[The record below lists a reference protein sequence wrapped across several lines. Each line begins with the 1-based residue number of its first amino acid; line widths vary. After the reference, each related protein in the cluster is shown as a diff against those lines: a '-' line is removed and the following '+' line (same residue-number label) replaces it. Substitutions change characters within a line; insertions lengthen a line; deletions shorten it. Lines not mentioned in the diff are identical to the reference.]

1 MKITFRQV
9 LNIFALAL
17 MAFALYLNFVY
28 KG

>member
-1 MKITFRQV
+1 MKITYRQV

-28 KG
+28 QG